1 MTVYHGAK
9 GLAKLAAKQKQ
20 TIRQLA
26 GRTAFLVASDV
37 IERTPVD
44 QGVAKGSWTPSINKT
59 PTDFSNTVSKS
70 GIQATTRAGTVA
82 NKLQIGDTFYL
93 LSNLVYMPVLEYG
106 GYGTGSG
113 ATNKTTR
120 DGYSVQAPHGMVRI
134 AIDNINKSLREAIKD
149 VDK

>member
-9 GLAKLAAKQKQ
+9 GLAKLAAKQKRNINQ
-20 TIRQLA
+20 
-26 GRTAFLVASDV
+26 VARSLFIEVGTDV

-44 QGVAKGSWTPSINKT
+44 QGTAKGSWTFSADNPSPQFNVV
-59 PTDFSNTVSKS
+59 PDKS
-70 GIQATTRAGTVA
+70 GQKAINALSAGVRGT
-82 NKLQIGDTFYL
+82 QSGGTMYL

-120 DGYSVQAPHGMVRI
+120 DGYSVQAPQGMVRI
-134 AIDNINKSLREAIKD
+134 AIDNINKSLKEAIKD

>member
-9 GLAKLAAKQKQ
+9 GLAKLAAKQKRNIEQ
-20 TIRQLA
+20 VIRSV
-26 GRTAFLVASDV
+26 AFEVSSSV
-37 IERTPVD
+37 IETTPVD
-44 QGVAKGSWTPSINKT
+44 KGTAKGSWTPSLNKVPST
-59 PTDFSNTVSKS
+59 FSETKSKS
-70 GIQATTRAGTVA
+70 GIQATARAGTVA
-82 NKLQIGDTFYL
+82 NRLQVGDTFYL

-134 AIDNINKSLREAIKD
+134 AIDNINKSLKEAIKD